1 VTQNNAPKKTGTLR
15 GDQNR
20 LIFDQGFSFSGYERD
35 SLYLNRGGKKL
46 LDISGI
52 SGIDSVT
59 DGRAAVFADFD
70 NDGDYDVL
78 LTTLQG
84 PSNLLFRNNVG
95 QNNNWVRVILEG
107 GPDVGRDA
115 YGSVVRMK
123 TSAGTLTRIKSGG
136 EGYLSQHDPR
146 LLFGLGQDS
155 VAKSI
160 EVTWPNGKV
169 ENFGDAP
176 AGSTLVLRGGTGKAE
191 ILQLA
196 KTNLPDPLSRVDILA
211 RTLKIQVGQPFP
223 DLKLKSLDSTLTS
236 LRRQLKPG
244 RKAVINLWASWCA
257 ACKTEMPELDKLRT
271 QLAANG
277 VDLIG
282 LNVDVDH
289 PQAKISLFLRKTKV
303 GYPVYMG
310 GRAAV
315 EQLFKTDEM
324 SVPLSVLLDA
334 KGNVQELIPGW
345 SGETKR
351 MFARLAAGPGGQ
363 P

>member
-1 VTQNNAPKKTGTLR
+1 VTQNNAQKKTGTLR

-35 SLYLNRGGKKL
+35 SLYLNREGKKVY
-46 LDISGI
+46 DISGV
-52 SGIDSVT
+52 SGIDSVS

-95 QNNNWVRVILEG
+95 QDNNWVRISLEG
-107 GPDVGRDA
+107 GRDVGRDA
-115 YGSVVRMK
+115 YGAVVRMK

-146 LLFGLGQDS
+146 LLFGLGQNE

-176 AGSTLVLRGGTGKAE
+176 AGANLLLREGTGKSE
-191 ILQLA
+191 RLQLA
-196 KTNLPDPLSRVDILA
+196 KSNLPDPLTRAQLLA

-223 DLKLKSLDSTLTS
+223 DLKIKRLNSTPTS
-236 LRRQLKPG
+236 LRKQLKPG
-244 RKAVINLWASWCA
+244 RRAVINLWASWCA
-257 ACKTEMPELDKLRT
+257 PCKTEMPELEKLRA
-271 QLAANG
+271 QLSANG

-282 LNVDVDH
+282 LNVDVD
-289 PQAKISLFLRKTKV
+289 PQAKIALFLEKTKV
-303 GYPVYMG
+303 SYPVYLG
-310 GRAAV
+310 GVAAV
-315 EQLFKTDEM
+315 EQLFNTDDM
-324 SVPLSVLLDA
+324 SVPLSIVLDE

-345 SGETKR
+345 SGQTKR
-351 MFARLAAGPGGQ
+351 IFARLAGGAGAQ

>member
-52 SGIDSVT
+52 SGIDSVA

-95 QNNNWVRVILEG
+95 QKNNWVRVILEG
-107 GPDVGRDA
+107 GRDVGRDA
-115 YGSVVRMK
+115 YGAVVRMK

-146 LLFGLGQDS
+146 LLFGLGQDT
-155 VAKSI
+155 VARSI

-176 AGSTLVLRGGTGKAE
+176 AGSTLVLRGGTGKPE
-191 ILQLA
+191 MLQVA
-196 KTNLPDPLSRVDILA
+196 TASLPDPLNRVEMLA
-211 RTLKIQVGQPFP
+211 RTLKIRVGQPFP
-223 DLKLKSLDSTLTS
+223 DLKIKKLDSTFSS
-236 LRRQLKPG
+236 LRQQLKPG

-257 ACKTEMPELDKLRT
+257 PCKTEMPELDKLRT
-271 QLAANG
+271 QLAANR

-282 LNVDVDH
+282 LNVDVD
-289 PQAKISLFLRKTKV
+289 PQAKIALFLQKTKV
-303 GYPVYMG
+303 SYPVYLG
-310 GRAAV
+310 GVPAV
-315 EQLFKTDEM
+315 EQLFNSDDM
-324 SVPLSVLLDA
+324 SVPLSVLLDE

-345 SGETKR
+345 SAQTKR
-351 MFARLAAGPGGQ
+351 LFARLAARSGQ